1 MLQLETLPA
10 SLAGL
15 LWVFRRCFT
24 APTFRSFCAL
34 TAGLVAQPG
43 RRTVCGMLAGA
54 GLAGVWHHSRAHWF
68 FARARWNPD
77 QVGLVLLGLIVDR
90 LVPVG
95 APLLIAVDDTLFRRA
110 GRKVHAAGWHH
121 DGAAKG
127 PAGNRISWGNC
138 WVVAGIIVAVPFL
151 QRPVCLPVA
160 ARLWRKDGPTK
171 QVIAGQLVTAIAA
184 RCPDHDLH
192 VVADAWYAGADGA
205 AGAARGATR
214 GRGGFPSRVSLT
226 SRLRVNAALHA
237 IAAPVPGRR
246 GRPRRIGAK
255 LGTATDLAG
264 TVDWAATRVRRYGH
278 TEPVRIA
285 QLTCLWYGVY
295 RSRAIRVI
303 MLRDRAT
310 TTGVDLALITTDLTS
325 PAEQVIERYA
335 ARWSI
340 EVTVE
345 DAKQITGV
353 GQAHNRTATAVER
366 TVPFGLFTQSLI
378 VVWYALSGHHPNI
391 VTARRT
397 AAPWYRSKTHPA
409 YLDMIVQLRRVLIA
423 ARFLPGKA
431 RRPTPEE
438 TLAVHAAW
446 AEAAA

>member
-10 SLAGL
+10 SLMGL
-15 LWVFRRCFT
+15 LCAFRPCFT
-24 APTFRSFCAL
+24 APVFGTFCAL
-34 TAGLVAQPG
+34 AAGLVAQPG

-68 FARARWNPD
+68 FARARWNPE
-77 QVGLVLLGLIVDR
+77 QVALVLLGLIVER
-90 LVPVG
+90 LMPAG

-110 GRKVHAAGWHH
+110 GRRVHAAGWHH

-127 PAGNRISWGNC
+127 PARNRVSWGNC
-138 WVVAGIIVAVPFL
+138 WVVAGIVVTVPFL
-151 QRPVCLPVA
+151 PRPVCLPVA
-160 ARLWRKDGPTK
+160 ARLWRKNGPTK
-171 QVIAGQLVTAIAA
+171 QVIAGQLVTAIAR
-184 RCPDHDLH
+184 RCPGHDLH

-214 GRGGFPSRVSLT
+214 HRGGFPTGVSLT

-237 IAAPVPGRR
+237 IAAPIPGRR

-255 LGTATDLAG
+255 LGTATDLAA
-264 TVDWAATRVRRYGH
+264 TAAWARTRVHRYGH
-278 TEPVRIA
+278 TTPVRTA
-285 QLTCLWYGVY
+285 QVTCLWYGVY
-295 RSRAIRVI
+295 RCRPVRVVL
-303 MLRDRAT
+303 LREPAT

-325 PAEQVIERYA
+325 PAELIIERYA

-340 EVTVE
+340 EVAVE

-353 GQAHNRTATAVER
+353 GQARNRTATAVER
-366 TVPFGLFTQSLI
+366 TVPFGLFVQSL
-378 VVWYALSGHHPNI
+378 VVLWYALAGHHPDI
-391 VTARRT
+391 VTQRRK

-423 ARFLPGKA
+423 ARFLQGNA